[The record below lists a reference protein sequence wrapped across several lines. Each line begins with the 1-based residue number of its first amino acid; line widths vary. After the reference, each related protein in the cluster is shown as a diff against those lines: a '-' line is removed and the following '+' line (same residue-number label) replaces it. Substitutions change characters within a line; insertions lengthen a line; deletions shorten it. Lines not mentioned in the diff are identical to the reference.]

1 MKKDITLFGLLVCF
15 YILVVTLLYTN
26 KPKELGIQNIACN
39 LDRALLQMA
48 GFEPEGDLYAKAGSN
63 WLFSDNFYEGS
74 IGKEYRRARD
84 LKNDSANW
92 GFKNGDSR
100 LHALLYAWAKDN
112 PDEQITPE
120 VIKRLDYLART
131 ADSMNVS
138 GRRLWENGSVGENE
152 NVRALI
158 KQMQANPEIA
168 NEILKEKG
176 FSKHSS
182 PIQNYFAWAEQFMD
196 DNTWH
201 GNTERN
207 LWVRNLNG
215 GDFADSLSLASTG
228 LLEDELIP
236 AVINDIAKKSKLAEA
251 EAKLKAEADAKRKEE
266 IRRKNLERAGFGFE
280 FDPEFKNDKSIPDEW
295 IN

>member
-1 MKKDITLFGLLVCF
+1 MSEARIQCVCGFGCGSSLMLRMAIDDILKKH
-15 YILVVTLLYTN
+15 
-26 KPKELGIQNIACN
+26 
-39 LDRALLQMA
+39 
-48 GFEPEGDLYAKAGSN
+48 
-63 WLFSDNFYEGS
+63 
-74 IGKEYRRARD
+74 D
-84 LKNDSANW
+84 LKKID
-92 GFKNGDSR
+92 R
-100 LHALLYAWAKDN
+100 
-112 PDEQITPE
+112 
-120 VIKRLDYLART
+120 
-131 ADSMNVS
+131 
-138 GRRLWENGSVGENE
+138 
-152 NVRALI
+152 
-158 KQMQANPEIA
+158 
-168 NEILKEKG
+168 ILKEKG

-201 GNTERN
+201 VNTERN

>member
-1 MKKDITLFGLLVCF
+1 MAG
-15 YILVVTLLYTN
+15 
-26 KPKELGIQNIACN
+26 N
-39 LDRALLQMA
+39 LDKALLQMA
-48 GFEPEGDLYAKAGSN
+48 GLEDEGDLYTKAGSN
-63 WLFSDNFYEGS
+63 WIGS
-74 IGKEYRRARD
+74 EDFQVGKTGKEYRRVRN
-84 LKNDSANW
+84 LKNDAANW

-100 LHALLYAWAKDN
+100 IHALLYAWAKDN

-138 GRRLWENGSVGENE
+138 GRLWWENGSVGENKD
-152 NVRALI
+152 VRALI
-158 KQMQANPEIA
+158 EQMQANPEKA
-168 NEILKEKG
+168 NEILKAKG

-196 DNTWH
+196 DNPWH

-207 LWVRNLNG
+207 LWGRNLNG

-228 LLEDELIP
+228 MLEDELIP
-236 AVINDIAKKSKLAEA
+236 AVTNETAKQNNLD
-251 EAKLKAEADAKRKEE
+251 KAEKQVEAAEKAKRKEE
-266 IRRKNLERAGFGFE
+266 NRRKNLERAGLGYI

-295 IN
+295 L

>member
-1 MKKDITLFGLLVCF
+1 M
-15 YILVVTLLYTN
+15 
-26 KPKELGIQNIACN
+26 
-39 LDRALLQMA
+39 
-48 GFEPEGDLYAKAGSN
+48 
-63 WLFSDNFYEGS
+63 
-74 IGKEYRRARD
+74 
-84 LKNDSANW
+84 
-92 GFKNGDSR
+92 
-100 LHALLYAWAKDN
+100 LYAWAKDN

-201 GNTERN
+201 VNTERN

-295 IN
+295 LN